1 MTVEIILDV
10 VPVIESTFGV
20 VEITNGISEVE
31 SRVGVPV
38 RVDVPI
44 IVGVEKAETSDVG
57 MSTNKSYKQCS
68 NYYVQFITT

>member
-1 MTVEIILDV
+1 MTVEVIPDV

-38 RVDVPI
+38 

-57 MSTNKSYKQCS
+57 MSTNKSYKLCN
-68 NYYVQFITT
+68 NYYVTFITT